1 MDPLHYQSIKIF
13 LETATYHS
21 QFTKTQKEQLQRK
34 SQYFCIKNNQLYK
47 RKQKQN
53 QDLLKV
59 IQKHEVEAVLYLMHN
74 HPLGAHFGI
83 DKMFDKIKSRYYWPQ
98 MYEHIRNYVKTCDS
112 CQKRG
117 KYRQHGSL
125 HPIKVEAPFDKIG
138 IDFVGPLPSTAQENK
153 YIIVAMDYMTKYPE
167 AKAVPNATAQQT
179 ADFIYK
185 DIICRHG
192 CSNFILSDRGTH
204 FNNLLIEGLMQ
215 KFQIKHLLTTPYH
228 LQTNGL
234 VERFNRTLCE
244 SLAKLANDN
253 TEWDKLIPSV
263 LFSYRSSKHATTK
276 FTPFLLTYG
285 REPKLPIFGF
295 QENSEQNLL
304 TRLYSLIEDLP
315 ANRAQAKKNV
325 EKSQQRQKFYWDR
338 KLKKVKR
345 LFEKEEQVLCYDAAG
360 DKHFTGKLLLKWKGP
375 YFIYSKVAQ
384 DVYKLRTMDGQILET
399 PINAYLLKK
408 YYNRQ
413 AWDPMIII

>member
-1 MDPLHYQSIKIF
+1 
-13 LETATYHS
+13 
-21 QFTKTQKEQLQRK
+21 
-34 SQYFCIKNNQLYK
+34 
-47 RKQKQN
+47 
-53 QDLLKV
+53 
-59 IQKHEVEAVLYLMHN
+59 
-74 HPLGAHFGI
+74 
-83 DKMFDKIKSRYYWPQ
+83 

-117 KYRQHGSL
+117 KYRQHGPL
-125 HPIKVEAPFDKIG
+125 HPIEVGAPFDKIG
-138 IDFVGPLPSTAQENK
+138 LDFVGPLPSTAQGNK

-179 ADFIYK
+179 ADFIYE

-192 CSNFILSDRGTH
+192 CPNFILSDRGTH

-228 LQTNGL
+228 PQTNGL

-244 SLAKLANDN
+244 SLAKLANEN
-253 TEWDKLIPSV
+253 TEWDRLIPSI

-285 REPKLPIFGF
+285 REPKLPIFEQ
-295 QENSEQNLL
+295 QEVLEENLL
-304 TRLYSLIEDLP
+304 TRLYTLIEDLP
-315 ANRAQAKKNV
+315 TKKEQAKKNIR
-325 EKSQQRQKFYWDR
+325 KAQQRQKFYWDK
-338 KLKKVKR
+338 KLKKVRR
-345 LFEKEEQVLCYDAAG
+345 LFEKEEQVLCYDAAR
-360 DKHFTGKLLLKWKGP
+360 DKHFTGKLLPKWKGP
-375 YFIYSKVAQ
+375 YFIHSKVAP

-408 YYNRQ
+408 YYTRQ
-413 AWDPMIII
+413 TWDPMIII